1 MGSLIILRELPNAFI
16 SFNVFSMKKPLDDLT
31 KAKYIYSGELL
42 AFSVAFTVL
51 GILTMTGVIGVSEN
65 RVNWITWITLVG
77 GSLLIANTIWF
88 FCSKKKRAKGS
99 WLDTLIIL
107 PVPLTMIPLDIIHLT
122 SKAVPDS
129 AYAYILGGL
138 FFYLTMAYVTEAIYH
153 WFNPLQVLVEA
164 AKEDE
169 EKKEEGEAKEEIADK
184 TPSDS
189 ENE

>member
-1 MGSLIILRELPNAFI
+1 MPNAFI

-65 RVNWITWITLVG
+65 RVNWITWITLIG

-88 FCSKKKRAKGS
+88 FSSKKKRAKGS

-138 FFYLTMAYVTEAIYH
+138 FFYITLAYVTQAIYH

>member
-1 MGSLIILRELPNAFI
+1 
-16 SFNVFSMKKPLDDLT
+16 MKKPLDDLT
-31 KAKYIYSGELL
+31 KAKLIYSGELILFAIVAAVL
-42 AFSVAFTVL
+42 AT
-51 GILTMTGVIGVSEN
+51 LTLTGVIGMSDTKVT
-65 RVNWITWITLVG
+65 WFTWITLVG
-77 GSLLIANTIWF
+77 GTLLIGNTIWF

-122 SKAVPDS
+122 SKVVPDS

-169 EKKEEGEAKEEIADK
+169 EKKEEDEAKEEIADK

>member
-1 MGSLIILRELPNAFI
+1 
-16 SFNVFSMKKPLDDLT
+16 MKKPLDDLT

-107 PVPLTMIPLDIIHLT
+107 PVPFTMIPLDIIHLT
-122 SKAVPDS
+122 S
-129 AYAYILGGL
+129 L
-138 FFYLTMAYVTEAIYH
+138 FFYLTLAYVTEAIYH
-153 WFNPLQVLVEA
+153 WFNPLPVLVEA

>member
-1 MGSLIILRELPNAFI
+1 
-16 SFNVFSMKKPLDDLT
+16 MKKPLDDLT

-107 PVPLTMIPLDIIHLT
+107 PVPLTMIRLRIHSWWPLLLPHHGVCDRGHL
-122 SKAVPDS
+122 
-129 AYAYILGGL
+129 
-138 FFYLTMAYVTEAIYH
+138 
-153 WFNPLQVLVEA
+153 PLVQSS
-164 AKEDE
+164 
-169 EKKEEGEAKEEIADK
+169 
-184 TPSDS
+184 PSPR
-189 ENE
+189 